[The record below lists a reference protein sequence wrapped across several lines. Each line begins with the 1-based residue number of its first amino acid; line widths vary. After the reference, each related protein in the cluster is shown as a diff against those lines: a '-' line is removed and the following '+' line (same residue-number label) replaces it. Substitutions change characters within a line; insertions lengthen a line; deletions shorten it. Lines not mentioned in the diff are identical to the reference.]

1 HKRPSPPPKA
11 KQPPPQQKLKPS
23 PAEHEAAQS
32 PSSSGITFLPAEI
45 KGMLARAE
53 KLSGD
58 GNYNGAIAVYDAV
71 LRADRHNGPAS
82 EGRQRAIYNRDHR

>member
-1 HKRPSPPPKA
+1 
-11 KQPPPQQKLKPS
+11 
-23 PAEHEAAQS
+23 
-32 PSSSGITFLPAEI
+32 
-45 KGMLARAE
+45 MLARAE